1 MIFTQFYPWVKRTL
15 LPTFTHFYPTGFTQW
30 EKKRTMPTLRLGGG
44 TVAQLCVW
52 HWTSTSRQW
61 NGCTTLRI
69 TSMSWQWHGCAT
81 LHLTL
86 DKHVSGP
93 RNNICYSGHVKY
105 FSDWLTDWSRQW
117 QMADGCATLHLKLD
131 KHILAVERLHNS
143 AYDKHVL
150 AVAQL
155 CNSASETGQAHLGSG
170 TVVQLCIWHW
180 TSTSRRLHSCAT
192 LHLTLDKHISAV
204 ERLCNSASGTVQAHL
219 GSGMVVQLCIWHWTS
234 MSWQWHGCE
243 TLHLTLD
250 KHVLAVAWLCNS
262 ASDTGQARVGS
273 GMVVQQ
279 YSASDTG
286 QARVGSGMVVKLPC
300 ANHLPHMPSAITTV
314 STDVGLYSDPVN
326 NQILQ
331 CSTKWFASQYPAA
344 AMREN
349 NAAQIVLQA
358 VTWTKAKTHS
368 KCSKAIHHIQDGS
381 DDL

>member
-1 MIFTQFYPWVKRTL
+1 
-15 LPTFTHFYPTGFTQW
+15 
-30 EKKRTMPTLRLGGG
+30 
-44 TVAQLCVW
+44 
-52 HWTSTSRQW
+52 
-61 NGCTTLRI
+61 
-69 TSMSWQWHGCAT
+69 
-81 LHLTL
+81 
-86 DKHVSGP
+86 
-93 RNNICYSGHVKY
+93 
-105 FSDWLTDWSRQW
+105 
-117 QMADGCATLHLKLD
+117 
-131 KHILAVERLHNS
+131 
-143 AYDKHVL
+143 
-150 AVAQL
+150 
-155 CNSASETGQAHLGSG
+155 
-170 TVVQLCIWHW
+170 
-180 TSTSRRLHSCAT
+180 
-192 LHLTLDKHISAV
+192 
-204 ERLCNSASGTVQAHL
+204 
-219 GSGMVVQLCIWHWTS
+219 

-326 NQILQ
+326 NHILQ

-358 VTWTKAKTHS
+358 VT
-368 KCSKAIHHIQDGS
+368 
-381 DDL
+381 